1 MKSIAKRFSVMCE
14 LVLAKVAKK
23 RKSRAQLACGRA
35 AFGDSCA
42 MYMESTKPN
51 STLAWFVGTRPMLR
65 NYIGASMD
73 YQKQRLTEEQS
84 PITVGDLMR
93 QLSGYDKDTE
103 ITFGSTL
110 DANLLVFY
118 RVKRRGDDFV
128 QIELNELRD

>member
-23 RKSRAQLACGRA
+23 RKSLAQLVCGRA

-51 STLAWFVGTRPMLR
+51 STLAWFVGTRSMLR
-65 NYIGASMD
+65 NYTGASMD

-84 PITVGDLMR
+84 LTVGDLMR

-110 DANLLVFY
+110 DANLLVFN
-118 RVKRRGDDFV
+118 RVKRRGDNLV

>member
-1 MKSIAKRFSVMCE
+1 M
-14 LVLAKVAKK
+14 
-23 RKSRAQLACGRA
+23 
-35 AFGDSCA
+35 
-42 MYMESTKPN
+42 T
-51 STLAWFVGTRPMLR
+51 
-65 NYIGASMD
+65 GASMD

-84 PITVGDLMR
+84 RITVGDLVR

-118 RVKRRGDDFV
+118 RVKRRGDNLV